1 MKNLIAVFA
10 LVLACIC
17 PAWAQ
22 VDASSPEGQ
31 ALGAIS
37 QEKDAAKKQALLE
50 EFVKKFPSSSQSAWA
65 WEQLQD
71 DYLEAK
77 DFDKA
82 LEAGEKA
89 LATDPDNP
97 IPAYNNL
104 KAAEGKGDVDLTLKW
119 SAETSRIAR
128 KVVAS
133 AKPGDDADTKAR
145 ADYAQQLDTYSD
157 YALLAAALKTTDPKQ
172 IILLAETLQQRSPK
186 SEYLGKL
193 TGRYLAALQ
202 QAGQN
207 DKVGAAAEKILQ
219 GDPNNPDALLAAAN
233 FNMEHQNLDKSLAQS
248 TKLVEV
254 LQASK
259 KPDETT
265 VADWQKKKDALLAV
279 AYWIQGLDYY
289 TKKDYQQADKV
300 LRQALPLVQD
310 NKQLLGSVTFHLG
323 VSDYELA
330 KAGNKALMKDALT
343 YLQQSASLPGPLQ
356 AQAEEDVKTVKRAMG
371 PAKK

>member
-265 VADWQKKKDALLAV
+265 VADWQKKNALLAV